1 MIEVT
6 LILTAEDLR
15 RGLHAITYKASDL
28 YDAAMKHLI
37 SDKVSWLLVRQMPYR
52 IGFMPTDEFL
62 SMVRNRIGEPWRIPV
77 TFEFDNVSDATLF
90 KLAWG

>member
-1 MIEVT
+1 M
-6 LILTAEDLR
+6 R

-52 IGFMPTDEFL
+52 VGFMPKDEVFCMA
-62 SMVRNRIGEPWRIPV
+62 SPWRIPV
-77 TFEFDNVSDATLF
+77 TFEFDNVNDATLF